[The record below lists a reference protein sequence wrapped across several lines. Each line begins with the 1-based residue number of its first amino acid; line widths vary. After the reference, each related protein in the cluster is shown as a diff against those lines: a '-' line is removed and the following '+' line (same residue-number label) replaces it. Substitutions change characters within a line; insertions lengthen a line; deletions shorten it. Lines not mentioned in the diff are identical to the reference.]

1 LICTCSDAPASA
13 DRAPAQVTAIVLD
26 KTGTLTEGAP
36 RAGAHFF
43 PVVNFPA
50 ARLEATLSG
59 SLGAAPA
66 RPSGGCEAER
76 FVWWL
81 VAAAERGSE
90 HPLGQALLARAS
102 VELGAEAGAAAA
114 PAAAAQDYEA
124 IPGRGMTCTVA
135 GLRVAIGN
143 AALMYEEGA
152 AWPVQVGGAR
162 AGRDAEALM
171 REWEGEGRSVVLV
184 AVDGGIVGCVAVA
197 DALRPEAEGVVAHL
211 QTQLGL
217 EVWMVTGDS
226 PPAAEAVARALRIG
240 NVQAGVLPGDKAA
253 RVRGLQVPPCLLP
266 SLGC

>member
-1 LICTCSDAPASA
+1 LIVLICTCSDAPASA
-13 DRAPAQVTAIVLD
+13 DRVPAKVTAIVLD

-43 PVVNFPA
+43 PVPKPKPHFPA
-50 ARLEATLSG
+50 AGL
-59 SLGAAPA
+59 P
-66 RPSGGCEAER
+66 PSRGCEAER

-102 VELGAEAGAAAA
+102 VELGTEAGAAAA
-114 PAAAAQDYEA
+114 PAAAAQDHEA

-135 GLRVAIGN
+135 GLRVTIGN

-152 AWPVQVGGAR
+152 AWPVEVGGAR
-162 AGRDAEALM
+162 AGQDAEALM
-171 REWEGEGRSVVLV
+171 REWEGEGRTAVLV
-184 AVDGGIVGCVAVA
+184 AVDGGIVGCIAVA

-211 QTQLGL
+211 QAQLGL
-217 EVWMVTGDS
+217 EVWMVTGDN
-226 PPAAEAVARALRIG
+226 PLAAEAVARALHIG

-253 RVRGLQVPPCLLP
+253 RVRWLQVPPCLLR
-266 SLGC
+266 SLG